1 MPKSNRPPYRLDKLA
16 AFGQEHQQPCGS
28 RKRSKDD
35 DNLSGTT
42 MNDHPNCTAE
52 SSVICLHS
60 PSVEASSTG
69 SSPILAGLG
78 ISWGSNTAASSSAPD
93 IHLSETAKDYPA
105 PLVPSSLRRAV
116 SPCKSKTS
124 AGALA
129 YNEVPPRQD
138 INKPL
143 PPAPPLAPS
152 RARGGKQ
159 RALPLKPLPYH
170 LAVLDKAFERAG
182 LMHNM
187 SPPAPEHPD
196 DPQRH
201 TAVPGA
207 IGQDRLSLK
216 AGDRAARPHQPWRA
230 IGWLARQKTDTAQST
245 SRADTERTR
254 VSKPNRST
262 NELVSRPRTLGRL
275 LQRLHLPWQSHRE
288 SSRPDSDSTQS
299 NSLSRKSIEEISTCQ
314 SLSQPAPNTSTLPG
328 ARPSRTHCR
337 PVDRMRRVLSALM
350 EERISVH
357 LTSSAEVDQ
366 ERHIH
371 SLLQDAQRLLLDG
384 LHQVSRQDGA
394 GTVPPTPATYIQP
407 PPNINA
413 SIPSAPV
420 FPLPRRSIHELDGR
434 SLIPR
439 VSSAPDKSIMLRILW
454 EVNCLEDLFS
464 MALVN
469 REAYQ
474 VFKENEL
481 QLMQATLWKV
491 SPPAWELLQV
501 SEPHWDRGLLA
512 SSRSAAASFYLR
524 HYARNLYN
532 LTRIKFLIL
541 DHCQTVLRPDT
552 ISELRD
558 PYSRLDTVDAAIYRV
573 WTFCQLFGCQ
583 KGREW
588 DIDGQ
593 IRWLRGDTVGA
604 DLPSICNT
612 SPDANDVNNV
622 LFIPPD
628 GFAQGN
634 QGPLSQSQLRDMME
648 IWTAM
653 AALLDFL
660 RDETSRARSVG
671 VFDNAPVTAGD
682 IQQERL
688 MLKLAP
694 SGPYSDPETAF
705 RRASSQGW
713 TDWVP
718 PTPGS
723 HSSGFL
729 TGAIQ
734 TLLETS
740 TCPPEIEADTAT
752 ATAAD

>member
-129 YNEVPPRQD
+129 YNEVPPRQ
-138 INKPL
+138 
-143 PPAPPLAPS
+143 
-152 RARGGKQ
+152 
-159 RALPLKPLPYH
+159 
-170 LAVLDKAFERAG
+170 VLDKAFERAG

-230 IGWLARQKTDTAQST
+230 MGWLARQKTDTAQST

-337 PVDRMRRVLSALM
+337 SGATYPQSPPRCTAVA
-350 EERISVH
+350 
-357 LTSSAEVDQ
+357 TGWPSS
-366 ERHIH
+366 
-371 SLLQDAQRLLLDG
+371 G
-384 LHQVSRQDGA
+384 
-394 GTVPPTPATYIQP
+394 VPPRWGRNCPTHSCNLHSTA
-407 PPNINA
+407 PNINA

-420 FPLPRRSIHELDGR
+420 FPPPRRSIHELDGR

-622 LFIPPD
+622 LFIPPE

-688 MLKLAP
+688 MLSEFPLSA
-694 SGPYSDPETAF
+694 YVT
-705 RRASSQGW
+705 
-713 TDWVP
+713 
-718 PTPGS
+718 
-723 HSSGFL
+723 
-729 TGAIQ
+729 
-734 TLLETS
+734 
-740 TCPPEIEADTAT
+740 
-752 ATAAD
+752 